1 MNTKRTLL
9 ASTLALAT
17 AITLT
22 ACSDSSSGSGGMEGM
37 DHGGSSSSAS
47 AAPSSSSTAAA
58 EVDFNDQDVMFAQ
71 MMKPH
76 HEQAVEMS
84 DMILAKDGISTDVTD
99 LATQIKEAQGP
110 EISQLEEWLTAWG
123 AEDSMSGMDHSMDG
137 MMSDEDMSALESAT
151 GAEAEKLFLE
161 QMMMHHEG
169 AVEMAQTEVDKGQN
183 ADAIEMAEMIVQ
195 TQTEE
200 IATMQDLLASR

>member
-22 ACSDSSSGSGGMEGM
+22 ACSDSSSGTSGMEGM
-37 DHGGSSSSAS
+37 GDSTSSAS
-47 AAPSSSSTAAA
+47 AAPSSSSATAA
-58 EVDFNDQDVMFAQ
+58 EDFNDQDMTFAQ

-76 HEQAVEMS
+76 HEQAVEMA
-84 DMILAKDGISTDVTD
+84 DMILAKDGISTDVTA

-110 EISQLEEWLTAWG
+110 EIAQLEEWITAWG
-123 AEDSMSGMDHSMDG
+123 ADDSMSGMDHSMNG
-137 MMSDEDMSALESAT
+137 MMSDEDMSSLEGAA

-169 AVEMAQTEVDKGQN
+169 AVEMAQTEVDEGQN
-183 ADAIEMAEMIVQ
+183 ADAIDMAEMIVQ

>member
-17 AITLT
+17 AITLS
-22 ACSDSSSGSGGMEGM
+22 ACSNSSSGTGGMEGM
-37 DHGGSSSSAS
+37 DHSSSSAS
-47 AAPSSSSTAAA
+47 ASPSSTAAA
-58 EVDFNDQDVMFAQ
+58 AADFNDQDVTFAQ

-76 HEQAVEMS
+76 HEQAVEMA
-84 DMILAKDGISTDVTD
+84 DMILAKDGISTDVTG

-110 EISQLEEWLTAWG
+110 EISQLEEWITAWG
-123 AEDSMSGMDHSMDG
+123 AEGSMSGMDHSMDG
-137 MMSDEDMSALESAT
+137 MMSDEDMSALENAN
-151 GAEAEKLFLE
+151 GPEAEKLFLE
-161 QMMMHHEG
+161 QMTMHHEG
-169 AVEMAQTEVDKGQN
+169 AVEMAQTEVDEGRN
-183 ADAIEMAEMIVQ
+183 TDAIEMANTIVR

>member
-1 MNTKRTLL
+1 MNTKRTFL

-17 AITLT
+17 AITLS
-22 ACSDSSSGSGGMEGM
+22 ACSDSSSEMSGMEGM
-37 DHGGSSSSAS
+37 GESSSSAS
-47 AAPSSSSTAAA
+47 AAPSSSADASEA
-58 EVDFNDQDVMFAQ
+58 DFNDQDVMFAQ

-76 HEQAVEMS
+76 HEQAVEMA

-110 EISQLEEWLTAWG
+110 EIAQLEEWISAWG

-137 MMSDEDMSALESAT
+137 MMSDEDMSSLESAT
-151 GAEAEKLFLE
+151 GAEAETLFLE

-169 AVEMAQTEVDKGQN
+169 AVEMAQTEVDEGQN
-183 ADAIEMAEMIVQ
+183 ADAIDMANTIVQ

>member
-17 AITLT
+17 AITLS
-22 ACSDSSSGSGGMEGM
+22 ACSDSSSGTSGMEGM
-37 DHGGSSSSAS
+37 SDSSSSAS
-47 AAPSSSSTAAA
+47 AAPSSSFASSA
-58 EVDFNDQDVMFAQ
+58 EDFNDQDVTFAQ

-76 HEQAVEMS
+76 HEQAVEMA
-84 DMILAKDGISTDVTD
+84 DMILAKDGISTEVTD

-110 EISQLEEWLTAWG
+110 EISQLEEWISAWG
-123 AEDSMSGMDHSMDG
+123 AEGSMSGMDHSMDG

-169 AVEMAQTEVDKGQN
+169 AVEMAQTEVDEGQN
-183 ADAIEMAEMIVQ
+183 ADAIDMAEMIVQ

>member
-1 MNTKRTLL
+1 MTTTRTLL
-9 ASTLALAT
+9 ATTLALAT
-17 AITLT
+17 AITLS
-22 ACSDSSSGSGGMEGM
+22 ACSSDDSSGTNGM
-37 DHGGSSSSAS
+37 DGMSGSSSSAT
-47 AAPSSSSTAAA
+47 AAPSSSADATQ
-58 EVDFNDQDVMFAQ
+58 DFNDQDVTFAT

-76 HEQAVEMS
+76 HEQAVEMA
-84 DMILAKDGISTDVTD
+84 DVILAKDGISADVTD
-99 LATQIKEAQGP
+99 LAAQIKDAQGP
-110 EISQLEEWLTAWG
+110 EITQLEEWITAWG
-123 AEDSMSGMDHSMDG
+123 ADDSMSGMDHSMDG

>member
-22 ACSDSSSGSGGMEGM
+22 ACSDSSSGTSGMEGM
-37 DHGGSSSSAS
+37 GDSTSSAS
-47 AAPSSSSTAAA
+47 AAPSSSSATAA
-58 EVDFNDQDVMFAQ
+58 EDFNDQDMTFAQ

-76 HEQAVEMS
+76 HEQAVEMA
-84 DMILAKDGISTDVTD
+84 DMILAKDGINTDVTA

-110 EISQLEEWLTAWG
+110 EIAQLEEWITAWG
-123 AEDSMSGMDHSMDG
+123 ADDSMSGMDHSMNG
-137 MMSDEDMSALESAT
+137 MMSDEDMSSLEGAA

-169 AVEMAQTEVDKGQN
+169 AVEMAQTEVDEGQN
-183 ADAIEMAEMIVQ
+183 ADAIDMAEMIVQ

>member
-1 MNTKRTLL
+1 MGD
-9 ASTLALAT
+9 ST
-17 AITLT
+17 
-22 ACSDSSSGSGGMEGM
+22 
-37 DHGGSSSSAS
+37 SSAS
-47 AAPSSSSTAAA
+47 AAPSSSSATAA
-58 EVDFNDQDVMFAQ
+58 EDFNDQDMTFAQ

-76 HEQAVEMS
+76 HEQAVEMA
-84 DMILAKDGISTDVTD
+84 DMILAKDGISTDVTA

-110 EISQLEEWLTAWG
+110 EIAQLEEWITAWG
-123 AEDSMSGMDHSMDG
+123 ADDSMSGMDHSMNG
-137 MMSDEDMSALESAT
+137 MMSDEDMSSLEGAA

-169 AVEMAQTEVDKGQN
+169 AVEMAQTEVDEGQN
-183 ADAIEMAEMIVQ
+183 ADAIDMAEMIVQ

>member
-17 AITLT
+17 AITLS
-22 ACSDSSSGSGGMEGM
+22 ACSNSSSGTGGTEGM
-37 DHGGSSSSAS
+37 GDSSSSAS
-47 AAPSSSSTAAA
+47 AAPSSTAAA
-58 EVDFNDQDVMFAQ
+58 AEDFNDQDLTFSQ

-76 HEQAVEMS
+76 HEQAVEMA
-84 DMILAKDGISTDVTD
+84 DMILAKDGISTEVTD
-99 LATQIKEAQGP
+99 LATQIKDAQGP
-110 EISQLEEWLTAWG
+110 EISQLEEWITAWG
-123 AEDSMSGMDHSMDG
+123 ADDSMSGMDHSMDG

-151 GAEAEKLFLE
+151 GVEAEKLFLE
-161 QMMMHHEG
+161 QMTMHHEG
-169 AVEMAQTEVDKGQN
+169 AVEMAQTEVDEGQN
-183 ADAIEMAEMIVQ
+183 ADAIEMANTIVQ

>member
-17 AITLT
+17 AITLS
-22 ACSDSSSGSGGMEGM
+22 ACSNSSSGTGGTEGM
-37 DHGGSSSSAS
+37 GDSSSSAS
-47 AAPSSSSTAAA
+47 AAPSSTAAA
-58 EVDFNDQDVMFAQ
+58 AEDFNDQDVTFAQ

-76 HEQAVEMS
+76 HEQAVEMA
-84 DMILAKDGISTDVTD
+84 DMILAKDGISTEVTD
-99 LATQIKEAQGP
+99 LATQIKDAQGP
-110 EISQLEEWLTAWG
+110 EISQLEEWITAWG
-123 AEDSMSGMDHSMDG
+123 ADDSMSGMDHSMDG

-151 GAEAEKLFLE
+151 GVEAEKLFLE
-161 QMMMHHEG
+161 QMTMHHEG
-169 AVEMAQTEVDKGQN
+169 AVEMAQTEVDEGQN
-183 ADAIEMAEMIVQ
+183 ADAIEMANTIVQ

>member
-17 AITLT
+17 AITLA
-22 ACSDSSSGSGGMEGM
+22 ACSDSSSGMSGMEGM
-37 DHGGSSSSAS
+37 SDSSSSSSSAS
-47 AAPSSSSTAAA
+47 PSSTAAA

-76 HEQAVEMS
+76 HEQAVEMA

-110 EISQLEEWLTAWG
+110 EISQLDEWLTAWG

-137 MMSDEDMSALESAT
+137 MMSDEDMSALENAT

-161 QMMMHHEG
+161 QMTMHHEG
-169 AVEMAQTEVDKGQN
+169 AVEMAQTEVDEGQN
-183 ADAIEMAEMIVQ
+183 ADAIEMANTIVQ

>member
-17 AITLT
+17 AITLS
-22 ACSDSSSGSGGMEGM
+22 ACSNSSSGTGGLEGM
-37 DHGGSSSSAS
+37 DHSSSSAS
-47 AAPSSSSTAAA
+47 ASPSSTAAA
-58 EVDFNDQDVMFAQ
+58 AADFNDQDVTFAQ

-76 HEQAVEMS
+76 HEQAVEMA
-84 DMILAKDGISTDVTD
+84 DMILAKDGISTDVTG

-110 EISQLEEWLTAWG
+110 EISQLGEWITAWG

-151 GAEAEKLFLE
+151 GPEAEKLFLE
-161 QMMMHHEG
+161 QMTMHHEG
-169 AVEMAQTEVDKGQN
+169 AVEMAQTEVDEGRN
-183 ADAIEMAEMIVQ
+183 TDAIEMANTIVQ

>member
-37 DHGGSSSSAS
+37 DHGGSSSSS
-47 AAPSSSSTAAA
+47 APSSSSTAAA
-58 EVDFNDQDVMFAQ
+58 EADFNDQDVMFAQ

-169 AVEMAQTEVDKGQN
+169 AVEMAQTEVDEGQN
-183 ADAIEMAEMIVQ
+183 ADAVEMAEMIVQ

>member
-1 MNTKRTLL
+1 M
-9 ASTLALAT
+9 S
-17 AITLT
+17 
-22 ACSDSSSGSGGMEGM
+22 GMEGM
-37 DHGGSSSSAS
+37 GDSSSSAS
-47 AAPSSSSTAAA
+47 AAPSSSADASEA
-58 EVDFNDQDVMFAQ
+58 DFNDQDVMFAQ

-84 DMILAKDGISTDVTD
+84 DMILAKDGISTEVTD

-110 EISQLEEWLTAWG
+110 EISQLEEWITAWG

-161 QMMMHHEG
+161 QMMMHHED

>member
-1 MNTKRTLL
+1 
-9 ASTLALAT
+9 
-17 AITLT
+17 
-22 ACSDSSSGSGGMEGM
+22 
-37 DHGGSSSSAS
+37 
-47 AAPSSSSTAAA
+47 
-58 EVDFNDQDVMFAQ
+58 MFAQ

-76 HEQAVEMS
+76 HEQAVEMA

-110 EISQLEEWLTAWG
+110 EIAQLEEWISAWG

-137 MMSDEDMSALESAT
+137 MMSDEDMSSLESAT
-151 GAEAEKLFLE
+151 GAEAETLFLE

-169 AVEMAQTEVDKGQN
+169 AVEMAQTEVDEGQN
-183 ADAIEMAEMIVQ
+183 ADAIDMANTIVQ

>member
-22 ACSDSSSGSGGMEGM
+22 ACSDSSSGMSGM
-37 DHGGSSSSAS
+37 DGMGDSSSSAS
-47 AAPSSSSTAAA
+47 AAPSSSSAASA
-58 EVDFNDQDVMFAQ
+58 EDFNDQDVMFAQ

-84 DMILAKDGISTDVTD
+84 DMILAKDGISTEVTD

-110 EISQLEEWLTAWG
+110 EISQLEEWLAAWG

-169 AVEMAQTEVDKGQN
+169 AVEMAQTEVDEGQN

>member
-1 MNTKRTLL
+1 
-9 ASTLALAT
+9 
-17 AITLT
+17 
-22 ACSDSSSGSGGMEGM
+22 MEGM
-37 DHGGSSSSAS
+37 SDSSSSAS
-47 AAPSSSSTAAA
+47 AAPSSSSAASA
-58 EVDFNDQDVMFAQ
+58 EDFNDQDVTFAQ

-76 HEQAVEMS
+76 HEQAVEMA
-84 DMILAKDGISTDVTD
+84 DMILAKDGISTEVTD

-110 EISQLEEWLTAWG
+110 EIAQLEEWLTVWG
-123 AEDSMSGMDHSMDG
+123 AEESMSGMDHSMDG
-137 MMSDEDMSALESAT
+137 MMSDEDMSALEGAT

-169 AVEMAQTEVDKGQN
+169 AVEMAQTEVDEGQN

>member
-17 AITLT
+17 AITLS
-22 ACSDSSSGSGGMEGM
+22 ACSDSSSEMSGMEGM
-37 DHGGSSSSAS
+37 GDSSSSAS
-47 AAPSSSSTAAA
+47 AAPSSSADASEA
-58 EVDFNDQDVMFAQ
+58 DFNDQDVMFAQ

-84 DMILAKDGISTDVTD
+84 DMILAKDGISTEVTD

-110 EISQLEEWLTAWG
+110 EISQLEEWITAWG

-161 QMMMHHEG
+161 QMMMHHED

>member
-1 MNTKRTLL
+1 MTTKRTFL

-17 AITLT
+17 AITLS
-22 ACSDSSSGSGGMEGM
+22 ACSNSSSGTGGMEGM
-37 DHGGSSSSAS
+37 DHSSSSAS
-47 AAPSSSSTAAA
+47 ASPSSTAAA
-58 EVDFNDQDVMFAQ
+58 AADFNDQDVTFAQ

-76 HEQAVEMS
+76 HEQAVEMA
-84 DMILAKDGISTDVTD
+84 DMILAKDGISTDVTG

-110 EISQLEEWLTAWG
+110 EISQLEEWITAWG
-123 AEDSMSGMDHSMDG
+123 AEDAMSGMDHSMDG

-151 GAEAEKLFLE
+151 GPEAEKLFLE
-161 QMMMHHEG
+161 QMTMHHEG
-169 AVEMAQTEVDKGQN
+169 AVEMAQTEVDEGRN
-183 ADAIEMAEMIVQ
+183 TDAIEMANTIVQ

>member
-22 ACSDSSSGSGGMEGM
+22 ACSDSSSGTSGMEGM
-37 DHGGSSSSAS
+37 GDSTSSAS
-47 AAPSSSSTAAA
+47 AAPSSSSATAA
-58 EVDFNDQDVMFAQ
+58 EDFNDQDMTFAQ

-76 HEQAVEMS
+76 HEQAVEMA
-84 DMILAKDGISTDVTD
+84 DMILAKDGISTDVTA

-110 EISQLEEWLTAWG
+110 EIAQLEEWITAWG
-123 AEDSMSGMDHSMDG
+123 ADDSMSGMDHSMDG
-137 MMSDEDMSALESAT
+137 MMSDDDMSSLESAT

>member
-1 MNTKRTLL
+1 M
-9 ASTLALAT
+9 S
-17 AITLT
+17 
-22 ACSDSSSGSGGMEGM
+22 GMEGM
-37 DHGGSSSSAS
+37 GDSSSSSSAS
-47 AAPSSSSTAAA
+47 ASPSSTAAA
-58 EVDFNDQDVMFAQ
+58 AADFDDQDVMFAQ

-76 HEQAVEMS
+76 HEQAVEMA
-84 DMILAKDGISTDVTD
+84 DMILAKDGISTDVTG

-110 EISQLEEWLTAWG
+110 EISQLEEWITAWS

-137 MMSDEDMSALESAT
+137 MMSDEDMSALENAT
-151 GAEAEKLFLE
+151 GPEAEKLFLE

-169 AVEMAQTEVDKGQN
+169 AVEMAQTEVDEGQN
-183 ADAIEMAEMIVQ
+183 TDAIEMANTIVQ

>member
-17 AITLT
+17 AITLS
-22 ACSDSSSGSGGMEGM
+22 ACSDSSSGMSGMEGM
-37 DHGGSSSSAS
+37 DHSSSSAS
-47 AAPSSSSTAAA
+47 SSASPSSTAATA
-58 EVDFNDQDVMFAQ
+58 EDFNDQDVMFAQ

-84 DMILAKDGISTDVTD
+84 DMILTKDGISTDVTD

-110 EISQLEEWLTAWG
+110 EIAQLEEWLTAWG

-137 MMSDEDMSALESAT
+137 MMSDEDMSALKSAT

-169 AVEMAQTEVDKGQN
+169 AVEMAQTEVDEGQN
-183 ADAIEMAEMIVQ
+183 ADAIEMATMIVQ

-200 IATMQDLLASR
+200 IATMQELLASR

>member
-1 MNTKRTLL
+1 MNNKRTLL

-17 AITLT
+17 AITLA
-22 ACSDSSSGSGGMEGM
+22 ACSDSSGTGGMEGM
-37 DHGGSSSSAS
+37 DHSSSSSSAS
-47 AAPSSSSTAAA
+47 ASPSSTAAA
-58 EVDFNDQDVMFAQ
+58 EADFNDQDVMFAQ

-76 HEQAVEMS
+76 HEQAVEMA

-110 EISQLEEWLTAWG
+110 EIAQLEEWISAWG

-137 MMSDEDMSALESAT
+137 MMSDEDMSSLESAT
-151 GAEAEKLFLE
+151 GAEAETLFLE

-169 AVEMAQTEVDKGQN
+169 AVEMAQTEVDEGQN
-183 ADAIEMAEMIVQ
+183 ADAIDMANTIVQ

>member
-17 AITLT
+17 AITLA
-22 ACSDSSSGSGGMEGM
+22 ACSDSSGTGGM
-37 DHGGSSSSAS
+37 DHSSSSSSAS
-47 AAPSSSSTAAA
+47 ASPSSTAAA
-58 EVDFNDQDVMFAQ
+58 EADFNDQDVMFAQ

-76 HEQAVEMS
+76 HEQAVEMA

-110 EISQLEEWLTAWG
+110 EIAQLEEWISAWG

-137 MMSDEDMSALESAT
+137 MMSDEDMSSLESAT
-151 GAEAEKLFLE
+151 GAEAETLFLE

-169 AVEMAQTEVDKGQN
+169 AVEMAQTEVDEGQN
-183 ADAIEMAEMIVQ
+183 ADAIDMANTIVQ

>member
-17 AITLT
+17 AITLS
-22 ACSDSSSGSGGMEGM
+22 ACSNSSSGTGGMEGM
-37 DHGGSSSSAS
+37 DHSSSSAS
-47 AAPSSSSTAAA
+47 ASPSSTAAA
-58 EVDFNDQDVMFAQ
+58 AADFNDQDVTFAQ

-76 HEQAVEMS
+76 HEQAVEMA
-84 DMILAKDGISTDVTD
+84 DMILAKDGISTDVTG

-110 EISQLEEWLTAWG
+110 EISQLEEWITAWG
-123 AEDSMSGMDHSMDG
+123 AEGSMSGMDHSMDG
-137 MMSDEDMSALESAT
+137 MMSDEDMSALENAN
-151 GAEAEKLFLE
+151 GPEAEKLFLE
-161 QMMMHHEG
+161 QMTMHHEG
-169 AVEMAQTEVDKGQN
+169 AVEMAQTEVDEGRN
-183 ADAIEMAEMIVQ
+183 TDAIEMANTIVQ

>member
-17 AITLT
+17 AITLS
-22 ACSDSSSGSGGMEGM
+22 ACSNGSSGMSGMEGM
-37 DHGGSSSSAS
+37 GESSSSAS
-47 AAPSSSSTAAA
+47 STAAA
-58 EVDFNDQDVMFAQ
+58 AEDFNDQDVMFAQ

-76 HEQAVEMS
+76 HEQAVEMA
-84 DMILAKDGISTDVTD
+84 DMILSKDGISTEVTD
-99 LATQIKEAQGP
+99 LAAQIKDAQGP

-137 MMSDEDMSALESAT
+137 MMSDEDMSALETAT
-151 GAEAEKLFLE
+151 GADAEKLFLE
-161 QMMMHHEG
+161 HMTMHHQG
-169 AVEMAQTEVDKGQN
+169 AVEMAQTEVDEGQN
-183 ADAIEMAEMIVQ
+183 ADAIEMANTIVQ

-200 IATMQDLLASR
+200 IATMQDLLATR

>member
-1 MNTKRTLL
+1 MSVLGLEGADR
-9 ASTLALAT
+9 SR
-17 AITLT
+17 
-22 ACSDSSSGSGGMEGM
+22 SRSGSGS
-37 DHGGSSSSAS
+37 GSDQTVNSNGSAG
-47 AAPSSSSTAAA
+47 TAAQGEQA
-58 EVDFNDQDVMFAQ
+58 NAADIAFLQG
-71 MMKPH
+71 MKPH

-137 MMSDEDMSALESAT
+137 MMSDEDMSSLESAT
-151 GAEAEKLFLE
+151 GAEAETLFLE
-161 QMMMHHEG
+161 QMMKHHEG
-169 AVEMAQTEVDKGQN
+169 AVEMAQTEVDEGQN
-183 ADAIEMAEMIVQ
+183 ADAIDMANTIVQ

>member
-17 AITLT
+17 AITLS
-22 ACSDSSSGSGGMEGM
+22 ACSDSSSEMSGMEGM
-37 DHGGSSSSAS
+37 GDSSSSAS
-47 AAPSSSSTAAA
+47 AAPSSSADASEA
-58 EVDFNDQDVMFAQ
+58 DFNDQDVMFAQ

-76 HEQAVEMS
+76 HEQAVEMA
-84 DMILAKDGISTDVTD
+84 DMILAKDGISTEVTD

-137 MMSDEDMSALESAT
+137 MMSDEDMSSLEDAS
-151 GAEAEKLFLE
+151 GAEAETLFLE
-161 QMMMHHEG
+161 QMTMHHEG
-169 AVEMAQTEVDKGQN
+169 AVEMAQTEVDEGQN
-183 ADAIEMAEMIVQ
+183 TDAIEMAEMIVQ

>member
-17 AITLT
+17 AITLS
-22 ACSDSSSGSGGMEGM
+22 ACSNGSSGMSGMDGMSDSSSSAPA
-37 DHGGSSSSAS
+37 SSSA
-47 AAPSSSSTAAA
+47 AAA
-58 EVDFNDQDVMFAQ
+58 EDFNDQDVMFAQ

-76 HEQAVEMS
+76 HEQAVEMA
-84 DMILAKDGISTDVTD
+84 DMILAKDGISAEVTD
-99 LATQIKEAQGP
+99 LAAQIKDAQGP
-110 EISQLEEWLTAWG
+110 EISQLEEWITAWG

-137 MMSDEDMSALESAT
+137 MMSDEDMSALESAS
-151 GAEAEKLFLE
+151 GVEAEKLFLE
-161 QMMMHHEG
+161 QMTMHHEG
-169 AVEMAQTEVDKGQN
+169 AVEMAQTEVDEGQN
-183 ADAIEMAEMIVQ
+183 SDAIEMANTIVQ